1 METMEYAV
9 IACVILCCFLFLQ
22 GVFNLWF
29 DYRAKERR
37 HMRDRLSSL
46 NNEAGHNI
54 PNIDIMLRR
63 DNMSEVGWYNNLL
76 ESVAYTKKLERLRER
91 AKVKTSIGV
100 LVVTACVLAGGG
112 FQVLQVVMGNMIV
125 SVAVGVMGFA
135 LPFMWLK
142 KKERKRMLKFQKQL
156 PDALDLVARA
166 LMAGHAFTQGLRMVA
181 DEFDDPIGPEFEKTL
196 DEINFGVNTEIAMAN
211 LVDRVDC
218 PDLKFFVVSINIQRE
233 TGGNQAEI
241 VGNIAR
247 LVRDRFKLQGKI
259 RVLSAEGRLSAV
271 VLIAMPFLVG
281 TFIRLINPE
290 YMDSLFDTSIGKA
303 MLGGAAC
310 SMLFGVAVIK
320 KMIVIKV

>member
-1 METMEYAV
+1 MESMEYVV
-9 IACVILCCFLFLQ
+9 IGCVILCCFLFLQ

-29 DYRAKERR
+29 DYQAKERR
-37 HMRDRLSSL
+37 HMRERLRSL
-46 NNEAGHNI
+46 NGDSSHHI

-63 DNMSEVGWYNNLL
+63 DNMSDVGWYNNIL

-91 AKVKTSIGV
+91 AKVKTSIGM
-100 LVVTACVLAGGG
+100 LIGAACVLAAVF
-112 FQVLQVVMGNMIV
+112 FQAVSMAVGNMLLGG
-125 SVAVGVMGFA
+125 VAAFCGFF

-142 KKERKRMLKFQKQL
+142 KKERRRMDKFQKQL

-211 LVDRVDC
+211 LTDRVDC

-271 VLIAMPFLVG
+271 VLVSMPFMVG
-281 TFIRLINPE
+281 TLIRLINPE
-290 YMDSLFDTSIGKA
+290 YMDSLFTTDIGKA
-303 MLGGAAC
+303 MMGGAAC
-310 SMLFGVAVIK
+310 SMLIGIAVIK